1 LKTLTYKDMAKQLT
15 AKKLLNFL
23 LAQEKAGA
31 DLSKVVI
38 NYRADRNSDVEKVK
52 EVEEDLF
59 DSETNN
65 KLESIVL
72 ITDPRD
78 M

>member
-1 LKTLTYKDMAKQLT
+1 MAKQLT

>member
-1 LKTLTYKDMAKQLT
+1 MAKQLT

-23 LAQEKAGA
+23 LSQEKSGV

-38 NYRADRNSDVEKVK
+38 NYRADRNSDVEQVK

-78 M
+78 I